1 MKKKL
6 LALSIGAALTAATVP
21 AMSAELKISGR
32 AHVSV
37 DHMNNGA
44 SGAAK
49 QSGFDVSSNSSRVRI
64 SGKTQVAESL
74 EAIMQI
80 ESGIT
85 IDDGSGSWASRDTFA
100 GLKGD
105 FGTVRLGMFDT
116 PLKKVRSRTD
126 MFGDRVGDARNITVG
141 GFDNRFKNSVGYT
154 SPNMSGLVF
163 DLQYS
168 ANRDNK
174 RIEKSGK
181 ATKEVELDKNRE
193 AISASVSYTMGGLTG
208 ILAHE
213 NISQGENTGF
223 KNNDD
228 KSATRLGLIYNVNK
242 QVRVVGF
249 YQNTDGFS
257 TFAAGNVET
266 KTGSRDIY
274 GVGAYYKMGDYTLR
288 GQYYMAEDL
297 GSAKDT
303 GANMVALGLDRSFGK
318 DLTLY
323 AVYANTS
330 NDKKAEFSAVT
341 GGHDSQVT
349 TVNGKDVSAISL
361 GLVYNF

>member
-32 AHVSV
+32 AHLSV
-37 DHMNNGA
+37 DHMDNGA
-44 SGAAK
+44 SGAEK
-49 QSGFDVSSNSSRVRI
+49 QSGMDVSSNSSRLRI
-64 SGKTQVAESL
+64 SGNSQVTDGLTAL
-74 EAIMQI
+74 MQI

-85 IDDGSGSWASRDTFA
+85 IDDGSGSLASRDTFA

-116 PLKKVRSRTD
+116 PTKKVRSRTD

-154 SPNMSGLVF
+154 SPNMNGLVF

-168 ANRDNK
+168 ANFKNTKD
-174 RIEKSGK
+174 GK
-181 ATKEVELDKNRE
+181 KVDLDKNLE
-193 AISASVSYTMGGLTG
+193 AVSASLSYKFGDVTA
-208 ILAHE
+208 ILANE
-213 NISQGENTGF
+213 NINQGLAKHT
-223 KNNDD
+223 KTDNDSR
-228 KSATRLGLIYNVNK
+228 SATRAGLIYNVNK
-242 QVRVVGF
+242 QVRVTGF
-249 YQNTDGFS
+249 YQNTGKH
-257 TFAAGNVET
+257 TTYT
-266 KTGSRDIY
+266 KDSSADKTNITGSRDVY

-297 GSAKDT
+297 SSKKDT
-303 GANMVALGLDRSFGK
+303 GANMVALGLDRKFGK

-330 NDKKAEFSAVT
+330 NDKDAKFSAVA
-341 GGHDSQVT
+341 GGHDSQVET
-349 TVNGKDVSAISL
+349 YNGKDVSAISL
-361 GLVYNF
+361 GMIYNF

>member
-32 AHVSV
+32 AHLSA
-37 DHMNNGA
+37 DYMNNGA
-44 SGAAK
+44 SGDAK
-49 QSGFDVSSNSSRVRI
+49 QAGFDVSSNSSRVRI
-64 SGKTQVAESL
+64 SGKTEVAEGL

-85 IDDGSGSWASRDTFA
+85 FDDGSGSWASRDTFA

-105 FGTVRLGMFDT
+105 FGTVRLGFFDT

-126 MFGDRVGDARNITVG
+126 MFGDRVGDARNITSG
-141 GFDNRFKNSVGYT
+141 DRLSFDNRFRNSIGYT
-154 SPNMSGLVF
+154 SPNISGLVF

-168 ANRDNK
+168 ANFDNN
-174 RIEKSGK
+174 RVG
-181 ATKEVELDKNRE
+181 KEVNLDKNRE
-193 AISASVSYTMGGLTG
+193 AVSVMASYNFGDVTAM
-208 ILAHE
+208 LAHE
-213 NISQGENTGF
+213 SINQGKATHT
-223 KNNDD
+223 KTDNDTR
-228 KSATRLGLIYNVNK
+228 SATRVGLVYNVNK
-242 QVRVVGF
+242 QVRVTGF
-249 YQNTDGFS
+249 YQNSDKHKTYTASS
-257 TFAAGNVET
+257 TINE
-266 KTGSRDIY
+266 TGSRDVY
-274 GVGAYYKMGDYTLR
+274 GLGAYYKMGDYTLR
-288 GQYYMAEDL
+288 GQYYIADKESGKQD
-297 GSAKDT
+297 S
-303 GANMVALGLDRSFGK
+303 GANMVALGLDRKFGK

-330 NDKKAEFSAVT
+330 NDKNAKFSAVA

-361 GLVYNF
+361 GLIYNF